1 MFKAVPAAILA
12 MIVLVIAYTSMQSMR
27 ANAWY
32 FNALNIVQESDGA
45 LSGSSLQAAEN
56 AITLATNMDP
66 DHPHYWHFLAHIKM
80 LGLAGIDTTS
90 SEQSDKVK
98 QTYQQAEQAL
108 LKSVELRQTWALTW
122 ISLAQVVSYQ
132 EGPTKRV
139 YDYIQQ
145 AKKVGPYKLDVH
157 LGIIQIALM
166 HWNELPPTYKA
177 LYVNELKLASKY
189 GYKFNNIFSMAKEMN
204 RLPIV
209 CLSLQF
215 GSHYEVIRNSWMFN
229 KYCELKHEPR
239 AASFE

>member
-1 MFKAVPAAILA
+1 MTKLNMFKVVPAAILA

-80 LGLAGIDTTS
+80 LGLTGIDTTS

-132 EGPTKRV
+132 KGPTKRV

-177 LYVNELKLASKY
+177 LYVKELKLASKY

-215 GSHYEVIRNSWMFN
+215 GSHYEAIRGSWMFN
-229 KYCELKHEPR
+229 KYCG
-239 AASFE
+239 